1 MKWTTRTEQA
11 FRFIQRDEVLY
22 RKWNKAKTE
31 TERTNM
37 LVEVAFNLGYEQ
49 ALADNAGIQVPGL

>member
-1 MKWTTRTEQA
+1 MTRTEQA
-11 FRFIQRDEVLY
+11 FRFIQKDVALY
-22 RKWNKAKTE
+22 RQWNNAKTE

-37 LVEVAFNLGYEQ
+37 LVDVAFHLGYDQ